1 MPPTNHSIL
10 GASSAARWINCPPSA
25 KLTENI
31 EDESS
36 VFAQEGTAAHELCE
50 WKLKRA
56 LKLRAGKRPSS
67 DYWTD
72 EMEEFTDDYRDYC
85 MDLVEEA
92 RKEEEP
98 ICLIEQHLDFSNYVP
113 GGFGT
118 GDFLMVSDKEIH
130 VVDFKYGRG
139 VLVEANFNPQ
149 MMLYGIGAYN
159 LFGCLYDIEKVTLTV
174 FQPRLHNVSTFSLSI
189 QDLLNWAEQDV
200 KPRANLAAKGEGEFV
215 PGEWCRFCKVKENC
229 RARAEEF
236 LKLAQM
242 EFKPA
247 PLLTDAEVAKVL
259 GQATELSKW
268 ASDVV
273 AFAQAKAIEGR
284 HFGGWKLVEGRSVRK
299 FANED
304 EVVKV
309 SMDAGY
315 NDIYEK
321 KLITLTAFEKLM
333 GKEEF
338 NKILGPLVTKPKGKL
353 TLVPETD
360 KRPEVIVNVEN
371 EFND

>member
-31 EDESS
+31 EDEYS

-229 RARAEEF
+229 RVRTEEF

-247 PLLTDAEVAKVL
+247 PLLTDTEVAKVL

-299 FANED
+299 FTNED
-304 EVVKV
+304 EVIKA

-338 NKILGPLVTKPKGKL
+338 NKILGPLVTKPKGKF